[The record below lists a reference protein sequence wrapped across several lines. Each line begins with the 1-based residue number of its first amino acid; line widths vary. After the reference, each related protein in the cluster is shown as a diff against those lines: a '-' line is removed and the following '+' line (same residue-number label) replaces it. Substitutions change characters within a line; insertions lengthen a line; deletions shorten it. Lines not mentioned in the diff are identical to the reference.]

1 MVLIG
6 RYNSLEIVKKAA
18 FGLYLDGGEDG
29 NILLPNQYVPE
40 GWRMGEKLD
49 VFVHYDSEDRIIA
62 STLKPFAEVHK
73 FAALKV
79 LAVEEVGAFLDWGL
93 PKDLFLPYAEQT
105 RELRRG
111 QTVVVYLYL
120 DKSDRISATMRID
133 RHYEK
138 DTKVLSAGQEVSILI
153 AGMTD
158 MGFKAIVEGV
168 YGGMIFK
175 NEVFQDISYAQELKG
190 FIKQIRPDGKLD
202 LSFQD
207 ISRVGHQSADEIAPK
222 ILSLLEKADGFL
234 SINDKTPAEE
244 IYKLFGVSKKK
255 YKIALGGLYKLRLI
269 RVEPNGIY
277 LVES

>member
-6 RYNSLEIVKKAA
+6 RYNTLEIIEKAP

-29 NILLPNQYVPE
+29 SILLPNRYVPDD
-40 GWRMGEKLD
+40 WKMGDQLE

-62 STLKPFAEVHK
+62 STLKPFAEVHR

-93 PKDLFLPYAEQT
+93 PKDLFLPFAEQT

-133 RHYEK
+133 RHFEK
-138 DTKVLSAGQEVSILI
+138 NTSTLKTGQEVSLLI

-158 MGFKAIVEGV
+158 MGFKTVVDGI

-175 NEVFQDISYAQELKG
+175 NEVFQDLSYAQELKG

-202 LSFQD
+202 ISLQD
-207 ISRVGHQSADEIAPK
+207 TLKIGHHSADEIAPK
-222 ILSLLEKADGFL
+222 IMSLLEGSGGFL
-234 SINDKTPAEE
+234 PVNDKTPAEE
-244 IYKLFGVSKKK
+244 IYRLFGASKKK
-255 YKIALGGLYKLRLI
+255 YKIALGGLYKKRLI
-269 RVEPNGIY
+269 RVETDGIH
-277 LVES
+277 LIKA

>member
-6 RYNSLEIVKKAA
+6 RYNTLEIIEKAP
-18 FGLYLDGGEDG
+18 FGLYLNGGEDG
-29 NILLPNQYVPE
+29 SILLPNRYVPDD
-40 GWRMGEKLD
+40 WKMGDQLE

-62 STLKPFAEVHK
+62 STLKPFAEVHR

-93 PKDLFLPYAEQT
+93 PKDLFLPFAEQT

-133 RHYEK
+133 RHFEK
-138 DTKVLSAGQEVSILI
+138 NTSALKTGQEVSLLI

-158 MGFKAIVEGV
+158 MGFKTVVDGI

-175 NEVFQDISYAQELKG
+175 NEVFQDLSYAQELKG

-202 LSFQD
+202 ISLQD
-207 ISRVGHQSADEIAPK
+207 TLKIGHHSADEIAPK
-222 ILSLLEKADGFL
+222 IMSLLEGSGGFL
-234 SINDKTPAEE
+234 PVNDKTPAEE
-244 IYKLFGVSKKK
+244 IYRLFGASKKK
-255 YKIALGGLYKLRLI
+255 YKIALGGLYKKRLI
-269 RVEPNGIY
+269 RVETDGIH
-277 LVES
+277 LIKA

>member
-6 RYNSLEIVKKAA
+6 RYNTLEIIEKAP

-29 NILLPNQYVPE
+29 SILLPNRYVPDD
-40 GWRMGEKLD
+40 WKMGDQLE

-62 STLKPFAEVHK
+62 STLKPFAEVHR

-93 PKDLFLPYAEQT
+93 PKDLFLPFAEQT

-133 RHYEK
+133 RHFEK
-138 DTKVLSAGQEVSILI
+138 NTSALKTGQEISLLI

-158 MGFKAIVEGV
+158 MGFKTVVDGI

-175 NEVFQDISYAQELKG
+175 NEVFQDLSYAQELKG

-202 LSFQD
+202 ISLQD
-207 ISRVGHQSADEIAPK
+207 TLKIGHHSADEIAPK
-222 ILSLLEKADGFL
+222 IMSLLEGSGGFL
-234 SINDKTPAEE
+234 PVNDKTPAEE
-244 IYKLFGVSKKK
+244 IYRLFGASKKK
-255 YKIALGGLYKLRLI
+255 YKIALGGLYKKRLI
-269 RVEPNGIY
+269 RVETDGIH
-277 LVES
+277 LIKA

>member
-6 RYNSLEIVKKAA
+6 RYNTLEIIEKAP
-18 FGLYLDGGEDG
+18 FGLYLNGGEDG
-29 NILLPNQYVPE
+29 SILLPNRYVPDD
-40 GWRMGEKLD
+40 WKMGDQLE

-62 STLKPFAEVHK
+62 STLKPFAEVHR

-93 PKDLFLPYAEQT
+93 PKDLFLPFAEQT

-133 RHYEK
+133 RHFEK
-138 DTKVLSAGQEVSILI
+138 NTSALKTGQEVSLLI

-158 MGFKAIVEGV
+158 MGFKTVVDGI

-175 NEVFQDISYAQELKG
+175 NEVFQDLSYAQELKG

-202 LSFQD
+202 ISLQD
-207 ISRVGHQSADEIAPK
+207 TLKIGHHSADEIAPK
-222 ILSLLEKADGFL
+222 IMSLLEGSGGFL
-234 SINDKTPAEE
+234 PVNDKTPAEE
-244 IYKLFGVSKKK
+244 IYRLFGASKKK
-255 YKIALGGLYKLRLI
+255 YKIALGGLYKKRLI
-269 RVEPNGIY
+269 RVESDGIH
-277 LVES
+277 LIKA

>member
-6 RYNSLEIVKKAA
+6 RYNTLEIIEKAP
-18 FGLYLDGGEDG
+18 FGLYLNGGEDG
-29 NILLPNQYVPE
+29 SILLPNRYVP
-40 GWRMGEKLD
+40 GDWKMGDQLE

-62 STLKPFAEVHK
+62 STLKPFAEVHR

-93 PKDLFLPYAEQT
+93 PKDLFLPFAEQT

-133 RHYEK
+133 RHFEK
-138 DTKVLSAGQEVSILI
+138 NTSTLKTGQEVSLLI

-158 MGFKAIVEGV
+158 MGFKTVVDGI

-175 NEVFQDISYAQELKG
+175 NEVFQDLSYAQELKG

-202 LSFQD
+202 
-207 ISRVGHQSADEIAPK
+207 ISLQNTLKIGHHSADEIAPK
-222 ILSLLEKADGFL
+222 IMSLLEGSGGFL
-234 SINDKTPAEE
+234 PVNDKTPAEE
-244 IYKLFGVSKKK
+244 IYRLFGASKKK
-255 YKIALGGLYKLRLI
+255 YKIALGGLYKKRLI
-269 RVEPNGIY
+269 RVESDGIH
-277 LVES
+277 LIKA